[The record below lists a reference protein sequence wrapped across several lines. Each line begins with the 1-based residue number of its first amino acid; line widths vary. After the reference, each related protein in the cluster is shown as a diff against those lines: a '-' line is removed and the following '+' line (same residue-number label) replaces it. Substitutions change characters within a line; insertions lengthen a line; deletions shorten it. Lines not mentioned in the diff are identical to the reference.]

1 MIKRN
6 NMRMTV
12 MSLAIGLA
20 LLTGCSTT
28 NTNNSANGSGATST
42 VEGTALNVAT
52 QSNDIQVEY
61 VDDDY
66 YIDWK
71 NESVTTVT
79 LNGST
84 INVDGIGAQVQDS
97 TLTITSGGTY
107 VISGQLTDGQIIIDS
122 ADKQTVRIILNGAE
136 INSSSSAPIYVKQAE
151 KAVLSLEAGT
161 SNSVSD
167 TANYVLEA
175 GSDEPDATIFSK
187 ADLTINGTGSL
198 TIAANYNN
206 GITSKDD
213 LKIMEGTINISSVGD
228 AIKGKDMVAIKEG
241 NITVDATEDG
251 IKSTNNTDAGKGFIY
266 IEGGNLDI
274 TAGNDGIQA
283 ETDIKILGGD
293 FKLNTGGGSSNGA
306 SHVEDFGGGLHGQA
320 GGGMGTRPA
329 DAGMTKPAD
338 EGMTK
343 PENEGMTRPADEGM
357 TIPEDAGMTRPADE
371 EATAPEN
378 AISSNHTVPTSE
390 ATSEANTD
398 QNTVSS
404 TLDTTTEET
413 TSDSYK
419 GIKATGTMT
428 IEGGTF
434 EIDSADDALHTND
447 SIIINE
453 GDFTISSGDDG
464 IHADTTLMING
475 GNININKC
483 YEGLEAADITVVGG
497 KTYITASD
505 DGVNA
510 TDGTSE
516 TVVGG
521 RPGEASGTAQITIS
535 GGYIWIDD
543 NGDGIDSNGS
553 VSMTGGTV
561 IVNGPTNGGNG
572 ALDYDGTFDISGGTL
587 IAVGSA
593 QMAQTTSST
602 SSQKTVAITFTNSQE
617 ANSLVNLQ
625 DESGNTILSFAPSKV
640 YQSVIISSP
649 LLQEGKTYSFSY
661 GGSMSGEAIDGL
673 YQTGAYTGGTKVT
686 DFTISD
692 AITYLSEE
700 GVTTG
705 GSGFGPGG
713 GMQPGGNH
721 QGRQNRNTNESTN
734 TESNAVS

>member
-338 EGMTK
+338 EGMT
-343 PENEGMTRPADEGM
+343 RPADE
-357 TIPEDAGMTRPADE
+357 GMTRPADE
-371 EATAPEN
+371 EATAPEDVV
-378 AISSNHTVPTSE
+378 SSNHTVPTSE

-713 GMQPGGNH
+713 DMQPGGNH
-721 QGRQNRNTNESTN
+721 QGRPNRNINETKNESTN

>member
-151 KAVLSLEAGT
+151 KAVLSLKAGT

-338 EGMTK
+338 EGMT
-343 PENEGMTRPADEGM
+343 RPADE
-357 TIPEDAGMTRPADE
+357 GMTRPADE
-371 EATAPEN
+371 EATAPEDVV
-378 AISSNHTVPTSE
+378 SSNHTVPTSE

-713 GMQPGGNH
+713 DMQPGGNH
-721 QGRQNRNTNESTN
+721 QGRPNRNINETKNESTN

>member
-28 NTNNSANGSGATST
+28 NTNNSANGSGATSA

-122 ADKQTVRIILNGAE
+122 ADKQTVRLVLNGVE
-136 INSSSSAPIYVKQAE
+136 INCSNSAPIYVKQAE

-329 DAGMTKPAD
+329 DAGMTKP
-338 EGMTK
+338 
-343 PENEGMTRPADEGM
+343 ENEGITRPEN
-357 TIPEDAGMTRPADE
+357 E
-371 EATAPEN
+371 EATALEN
-378 AISSNHTVPTSE
+378 AVSSNHTVPTSE
-390 ATSEANTD
+390 STGEASTD
-398 QNTVSS
+398 ENTVGS

-419 GIKATGTMT
+419 GIKATNTMT
-428 IEGGTF
+428 IDGGTF

-464 IHADTTLMING
+464 IHADTTLVING

-516 TVVGG
+516 TVMGG
-521 RPGEASGTAQITIS
+521 HPGASSGTAQITIS

-602 SSQKTVAITFTNSQE
+602 SSQKTVAITFTSSQE

-673 YQTGAYTGGTKVT
+673 YQTGTYTGGTKVT

-692 AITYLSEE
+692 TITYLSEE

-713 GMQPGGNH
+713 DMQPGGNH
-721 QGRQNRNTNESTN
+721 QGRPNRNINETKNESTN
-734 TESNAVS
+734 TESNAAS